1 MNRSET
7 LLLGM
12 AIGAGLT
19 YLLDP
24 DRGTRRRALV
34 RDKLIHTRHELEDT
48 VTSSAR
54 HARNRARGLAHEARS
69 ALHERGVD
77 DRVLEERVRS
87 QVGRGL
93 TNTAEIDV
101 TAERGR
107 ITLSG
112 NVPADEVQE
121 LVRSA
126 KSVRGVAA
134 VENRLEVQSRT
145 GNGAGEE

>member
-7 LLLGM
+7 LLLGI
-12 AIGAGLT
+12 AIGAGLA

-24 DRGTRRRALV
+24 DRGTRRRAIV
-34 RDKLIHTRHELEDT
+34 RDKLVHAGHELENT
-48 VTSSAR
+48 VTSNAR

-69 ALHERGVD
+69 ALGERDVD

-87 QVGRGL
+87 HVGRGVS
-93 TNTAEIDV
+93 TTADIDV

-107 ITLSG
+107 VTLAGS
-112 NVPADEVQE
+112 VPADEVQE
-121 LVRSA
+121 VVRSA
-126 KSVRGVAA
+126 KSVRGVRT
-134 VENRLEVQSRT
+134 VENRLEVQSRA

>member
-19 YLLDP
+19 YILDP

-34 RDKLIHTRHELEDT
+34 RDRLVHAGHEIEDA
-48 VTSSAR
+48 VTSNAR

-69 ALHERGVD
+69 ALHERDVD

-93 TNTAEIDV
+93 SNTADIDV

-112 NVPADEVQE
+112 VVAADEVQE
-121 LVRSA
+121 VVRSA
-126 KSVRGVAA
+126 KSVRGVAG
-134 VENRLEVQSRT
+134 VDNRVEVQARSDERGT
-145 GNGAGEE
+145 GQ